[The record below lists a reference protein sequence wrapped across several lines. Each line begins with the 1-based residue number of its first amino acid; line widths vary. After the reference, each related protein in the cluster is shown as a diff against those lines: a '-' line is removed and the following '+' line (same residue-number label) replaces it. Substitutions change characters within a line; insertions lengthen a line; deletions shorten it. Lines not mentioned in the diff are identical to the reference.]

1 MYLSVTLTLSSLTRF
16 VLFTL
21 HMQLFKSPE
30 DPASC
35 MFLPGLVKCR
45 LVCLQASSPPN
56 SRPFIGGGGLEIK
69 TAQPV
74 IIADCVFEGNS
85 GRQGSGLH
93 LDACP
98 STLVWNSSFDSN
110 HATYEGG
117 AVALVNSDGQ
127 GLLLGN
133 SSLTHN
139 FGKATDSLDSIL
151 P

>member
-1 MYLSVTLTLSSLTRF
+1 
-16 VLFTL
+16 
-21 HMQLFKSPE
+21 
-30 DPASC
+30 

-45 LVCLQASSPPN
+45 LVRLQASSPPN

-74 IIADCVFEGNS
+74 IVADCVFECNS

-127 GLLLGN
+127 GLFLGN

-139 FGKATDSLDSIL
+139 FGKATDSLDLKDFLLDVHMYDASVVERPDVNRMTRYISIVHADSK
-151 P
+151 